1 MHNDICTKP
10 MKIQEIFIA
19 HPQTSEQVSALKAFM
34 QALKIKF
41 EISKE
46 ETYNADFIEKILESK
61 KQISEGKFTEVNAE
75 NLESFIDSL

>member
-1 MHNDICTKP
+1 
-10 MKIQEIFIA
+10 MKTQDIFIA

-46 ETYNADFIEKILESK
+46 ETYNPEFVEKIFESK
-61 KQISEGKFTEVNAE
+61 KQIAEGKFTEVKAE
-75 NLESFIDSL
+75 NLNSFMDSL

>member
-1 MHNDICTKP
+1 MKTKD
-10 MKIQEIFIA
+10 IFIA

-46 ETYNADFIEKILESK
+46 ETYDPEFVEKILESK
-61 KQISEGKFTEVNAE
+61 KQIVEGKFTEVKAE
-75 NLESFIDSL
+75 NLNPHCSRELQFHRFL

>member
-1 MHNDICTKP
+1 

>member
-1 MHNDICTKP
+1 
-10 MKIQEIFIA
+10 MKKQDIFIA

-46 ETYNADFIEKILESK
+46 ETYNPEFVKKIMESK
-61 KQISEGKFTEVNAE
+61 KQIAEGKFTEVKAE
-75 NLESFIDSL
+75 NLNSFMDSL